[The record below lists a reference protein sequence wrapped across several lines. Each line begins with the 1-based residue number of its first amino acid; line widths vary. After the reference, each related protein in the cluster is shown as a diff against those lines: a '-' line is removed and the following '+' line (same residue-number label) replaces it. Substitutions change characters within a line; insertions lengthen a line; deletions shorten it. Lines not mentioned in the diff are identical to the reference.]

1 MASKQI
7 SFSSAMFSNGSCLAF
22 IVVTVQ
28 CQSVWAGGCSKG
40 NQEKVDAVMGVTEE
54 RAECTDSGTT
64 CDRSMKSTNS
74 NPGHGMR
81 GGWASTRGNGSQIDR
96 LLDRRTPFGSLL

>member
-1 MASKQI
+1 MAYKQI
-7 SFSSAMFSNGSCLAF
+7 SFSNTTFPNVSSLAF

-28 CQSVWAGGCSKG
+28 CQSVWAGGRSSRG

-74 NPGHGMR
+74 NPGHCIEG
-81 GGWASTRGNGSQIDR
+81 R
-96 LLDRRTPFGSLL
+96 LGIHSGKRFSNR